1 MSESLASATDTR
13 CVALV
18 AALKA
23 ARHALGWSQADLA
36 KLSGIS
42 RVTIG
47 RMEAG
52 MFMPRA
58 STLEQ
63 LLKALEASG
72 VAVQLGMPAGGF
84 TLAVDGPALMPQEP
98 GTKTPQA
105 GSASPAQSAQIPEG
119 DRKGTVDHSG
129 GSENGGDQAPSS
141 PHLQATD

>member
-1 MSESLASATDTR
+1 
-13 CVALV
+13 V

-72 VAVQLGMPAGGF
+72 VTVQIGKPAGGF
-84 TLAVDGPALMPQEP
+84 TMAVDGPALQPQQEDN
-98 GTKTPQA
+98 K
-105 GSASPAQSAQIPEG
+105 PAP
-119 DRKGTVDHSG
+119 
-129 GSENGGDQAPSS
+129 
-141 PHLQATD
+141 